1 MQIVQLLV
9 HHKLGIQKGMYTFY
23 FLGSICRKQILTDQ
37 YLVILNCVNYCRS
50 SLRNKTPHTFV
61 LSKNDTI
68 AATLFIQCTV

>member
-37 YLVILNCVNYCRS
+37 YFVILNCVYLYWS
-50 SLRNKTPHTFV
+50 SKQNKTPHTFAH
-61 LSKNDTI
+61 S
-68 AATLFIQCTV
+68 A